1 MCVLPRQ
8 TRSIVMAGF
17 AFVLTTFAQAV
28 FAGEGVGPSPFGA
41 LGREGFPIVSRPV
54 TAEHDAL
61 FAWPHDV
68 MTDAS
73 SAAEQSNMPPDD
85 VVFAVPALPASQEV
99 VAAPAIMAPSAPLI
113 EIQMAAEHEALFT
126 WPHEAMTD
134 AWSAA
139 ELSDEPPDDV
149 VFALPALPAIQEVVA
164 APAIMAPSAP
174 LIETQYDAVVFGPPS
189 AVANSDP
196 VPDRPAGPS
205 SSPSSTTGARS
216 VPAPPA
222 EETTRLKAR
231 ARELLADGFVASAR
245 ALLEDAASGGDAES
259 EYLLAQTYDPQALT
273 RSGVIGVAGDAGKA
287 EAFYRAAQIRGYPR
301 PDDNASAAQP

>member
-8 TRSIVMAGF
+8 TRSIVTAGF
-17 AFVLTTFAQAV
+17 AFVLTTFAQDAV
-28 FAGEGVGPSPFGA
+28 YAGEGGGPSPFGA
-41 LGREGFPIVSRPV
+41 LGREGFPAVSRPV

-61 FAWPHDV
+61 FAWPHDA

-73 SAAEQSNMPPDD
+73 SAAELPNMPPDD

-99 VAAPAIMAPSAPLI
+99 V
-113 EIQMAAEHEALFT
+113 
-126 WPHEAMTD
+126 
-134 AWSAA
+134 
-139 ELSDEPPDDV
+139 
-149 VFALPALPAIQEVVA
+149 

-196 VPDRPAGPS
+196 VPDHPAGPS
-205 SSPSSTTGARS
+205 STPSSTTGARS
-216 VPAPPA
+216 VPAPLA
-222 EETTRLKAR
+222 EETTRMKAR
-231 ARELLADGFVASAR
+231 ARELLADGSVASAR

-273 RSGVIGVAGDAGKA
+273 RSGVIGVAGDVGKA
-287 EAFYRAAQIRGYPR
+287 EAFYRAAQG
-301 PDDNASAAQP
+301 